1 MRPLL
6 LLLLCLLTTLQ
17 ENIANSKQNEP
28 PGGNV
33 DQRKVAVGA
42 GEPVLHGG
50 AHHPAGE
57 HPRGLHQAQ
66 SHPDLGGGANAA

>member
-17 ENIANSKQNEP
+17 ENIANSKHEP

-33 DQRKVAVGA
+33 DQREVAVGA